1 MKNKLRERERER
13 ERERG
18 NYFVWENCLEWKRKC
33 QIYSKLMRI
42 RRVKIK
48 EDKMIEKVWY

>member
-13 ERERG
+13 EREVEVTILCG
-18 NYFVWENCLEWKRKC
+18 KNYAQNGREC
-33 QIYSKLMRI
+33 QIYINMMRI

-48 EDKMIEKVWY
+48 EDKMIEKE